1 MSGIPHLTPSNLGHC
16 LVSTQRKMHSLAIM
30 TEDTQRVKNGQSR
43 TNELWFDL
51 TSWWR
56 PDITC
61 FSNAQKMCIASGL
74 SGLSALL
81 LTIACFMLVCRR
93 CRSRDRNSGEAA
105 CVLYS
110 FLGNVCSTVGAFL
123 SNQLAL
129 QVLMGGVTATVEVIH
144 LISLLIPTC
153 LCGKTRAER
162 RLRMK
167 RRRRRQNLMA
177 VPLLLLVV
185 VGGGSYLTS
194 RNSLQPIDRPLTG
207 RRLFTDLLLDS
218 TEVLGYILGLL
229 SLVIAWTSRF
239 PALLRAHRGEMS
251 SASHLSTGVL
261 CFLAWALYTSAILL
275 YNTQYEFVLR
285 ATPWLLAS
293 TGCAALDLAIVVLFW
308 CRKVTV
314 DQELGGGSPDT
325 ESLLRSSSTAAQH
338 NPRGEKKKH
347 PGLDST
353 PLHVPANKK
362 HLNMLVEMGHYM
374 DVTMQP
380 VRKVCLKEVTLS
392 RETGAPTGHPL
403 RRTVRVVRVDEPFTS
418 ETISDSSS
426 LNSDLEVRFRKWDFE
441 EANAPWDKL
450 PKEQEKGDEFP
461 LQEWPK
467 PTSVCSCETEQA
479 GKSIK
484 PSG

>member
-1 MSGIPHLTPSNLGHC
+1 
-16 LVSTQRKMHSLAIM
+16 M

-74 SGLSALL
+74 SGLSAILNL
-81 LTIACFMLVCRR
+81 AL
-93 CRSRDRNSGEAA
+93 NSGEAA

-129 QVLMGGVTATVEVIH
+129 QVTIH
-144 LISLLIPTC
+144 LSLDYKQIEFLPERKQSIWFPWVS
-153 LCGKTRAER
+153 LRLSER

-293 TGCAALDLAIVVLFW
+293 TGCAALDLAVSFSMSLPHNDVLFSG
-308 CRKVTV
+308 VF
-314 DQELGGGSPDT
+314 Q
-325 ESLLRSSSTAAQH
+325 
-338 NPRGEKKKH
+338 
-347 PGLDST
+347 
-353 PLHVPANKK
+353 
-362 HLNMLVEMGHYM
+362 
-374 DVTMQP
+374 
-380 VRKVCLKEVTLS
+380 VCLKEVTLS

-426 LNSDLEVRFRKWDFE
+426 LNSDLEVRFRKVLTSSVHINNLCQCFV
-441 EANAPWDKL
+441 
-450 PKEQEKGDEFP
+450 EFFAKQCRVF
-461 LQEWPK
+461 LRDNFN
-467 PTSVCSCETEQA
+467 
-479 GKSIK
+479 GSIEI
-484 PSG
+484 